1 MKRPFSVTLSIWL
14 VLILASWN
22 ALQAWTSLA
31 WQDVLIEFSTQ
42 VPPTL
47 IAFASLFW
55 LMIGIVVWF
64 GLWQKKAWSK
74 NLLLGA
80 ATGYTVWY
88 WSERLIWQNPRLNIP
103 FAVFVNLVCLI
114 VIYFA
119 FKSLSR
125 EAYERNIENPA
136 IE

>member
-1 MKRPFSVTLSIWL
+1 MKRPFSVTLSMWL

-22 ALQAWTSLA
+22 ALRAWTSLA

>member
-1 MKRPFSVTLSIWL
+1 MKRPFSVTLSMWL

-22 ALQAWTSLA
+22 ALRSWTSLA

-42 VPPTL
+42 MPPTL

-88 WSERLIWQNPRLNIP
+88 WSERLIWQNPRPNIP
-103 FAVFVNLVCLI
+103 FAVIINLACLI
-114 VIYFA
+114 VIYFTA
-119 FKSLSR
+119 KSLSR

>member
-1 MKRPFSVTLSIWL
+1 MKRPFSVTLSMWL

-22 ALQAWTSLA
+22 ALRAWTSLA

-42 VPPTL
+42 MPPTL
-47 IAFASLFW
+47 TAFASLFW

-64 GLWQKKAWSK
+64 GLWQKKTWSK

-88 WSERLIWQNPRLNIP
+88 WSERLIWQNPRPNIP

>member
-1 MKRPFSVTLSIWL
+1 MKRPFSVTLSMWL

-22 ALQAWTSLA
+22 ALRAWTSLA

-42 VPPTL
+42 MPPTL

-88 WSERLIWQNPRLNIP
+88 WSERLIWQNPRPNIP
-103 FAVFVNLVCLI
+103 FAVCVNLVCLI
-114 VIYFA
+114 VIYFTS
-119 FKSLSR
+119 KSLSR

>member
-1 MKRPFSVTLSIWL
+1 MKRPFSVTLSMWL

-22 ALQAWTSLA
+22 ALRAWTSLA

-88 WSERLIWQNPRLNIP
+88 WSERLIWQNPRPNIP

-114 VIYFA
+114 VIYFTS
-119 FKSLSR
+119 KSLSR

>member
-22 ALQAWTSLA
+22 ALRAWTSLA

-125 EAYERNIENPA
+125 EAYERNIEHPK
-136 IE
+136 ID